1 MNANK
6 LITTSLQSVTAA
18 LALAASAA
26 FAGTSEAP
34 SAKAPKEAPLPPP
47 ISWKENTIS
56 PVANPIYFEDPV
68 IRTEIRPIFAYHR
81 TDPSFVTGD
90 GDAQVYALQLRLK
103 LTDRLAFIA
112 TKDGYMDLNT
122 DNIKSDG
129 WNDISAG
136 FKYAVIDDEANQFI
150 LTPGFTFSIPIGD
163 EEVFQGRGD
172 GEWDVF
178 VSAEKGFG
186 NAHLTGNVGVRIPN
200 DSDAQSTIL
209 HYSVQFDYYV
219 HQYFIPFIVAN
230 GYTVLSEG
238 NNLPLDSEGYDVI
251 NFGSSLADGTTQIT
265 LGAGFRSRIMKNV
278 DLGFAYEKAVV
289 SPEGLF
295 DDRFTFDVSI
305 HF

>member
-1 MNANK
+1 MNASIPIVSC
-6 LITTSLQSVTAA
+6 LHSITAA
-18 LALAASAA
+18 LALAAAGSAL
-26 FAGTSEAP
+26 AGTAEPAP
-34 SAKAPKEAPLPPP
+34 AKAPPTPDSPLL
-47 ISWKENTIS
+47 SWKENTIS

-81 TDPSFVTGD
+81 TDSGFVTGD

-122 DNIKSDG
+122 DNIDADG

-150 LTPGFTFSIPIGD
+150 LTPGFTFSIPLGD

-172 GEWDVF
+172 GEWDLF
-178 VSAEKGFG
+178 VSAAKGFD
-186 NAHLTGNVGVRIPN
+186 NAHITSNIGVRVPN
-200 DSDAQSTIL
+200 DTDAQSTIL
-209 HYSVQFDYYV
+209 HYSLQFDYYV
-219 HQYFIPFIVAN
+219 HQYFIPFVVAN
-230 GYTVLSEG
+230 GYTVLDGG

-251 NFGSSLADGTTQIT
+251 NFGSSLADDVTQLT
-265 LGAGFRSRIMKNV
+265 VGAGFRSRLTKNV

-289 SPEGLF
+289 APEGLF
-295 DDRFTFDVSI
+295 DDRFTFDLSI